1 MPWDSN
7 STWNESLTAASSSMT
22 YTIGFDTI
30 DLLHIWGNHIPD
42 AVRAHVNRLCRKA
55 QRVLLAIT
63 TRCSRLSGNACY
75 IVTILIQNVRLQISA
90 IHHLVVPTL
99 PARQYPSIC

>member
-55 QRVLLAIT
+55 QRVFFAIT
-63 TRCSRLSGNACY
+63 TRCSRLSGNACS
-75 IVTILIQNVRLQISA
+75 IVAILIKNGRLEFSA
-90 IHHLVVPTL
+90 IRDLDVPTI
-99 PARQYPSIC
+99 P